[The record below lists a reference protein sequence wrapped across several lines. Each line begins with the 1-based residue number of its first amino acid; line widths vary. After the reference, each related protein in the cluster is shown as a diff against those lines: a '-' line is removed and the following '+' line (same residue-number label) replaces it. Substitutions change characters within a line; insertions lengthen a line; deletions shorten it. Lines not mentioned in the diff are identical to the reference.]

1 MQSSAATERLGSTLE
16 KIATLSDEI
25 SGLEAKVKELEKRKD
40 ALEEIA
46 VEEMAAGRLDGVRV
60 AGRSWRVS
68 WEHRI
73 SATAAQTD
81 AVLAAVKTLG
91 LSPAEQASLVG
102 VNTGKIK
109 TMLKEMAEAAGKDV
123 RAPWADG
130 TPLAGLI
137 HEYVQPVLRSQKAG
151 R

>member
-1 MQSSAATERLGSTLE
+1 M
-16 KIATLSDEI
+16 D
-25 SGLEAKVKELEKRKD
+25 KRRA
-40 ALEEIA
+40 ALEEAA
-46 VEEMAAGRLDGVRV
+46 VEELTAGRLDGVRV

-81 AVLAAVKTLG
+81 AVLAAIKTLG

-109 TMLKEMAEAAGKDV
+109 TLLKEMAEAVGKDA
-123 RAPWADG
+123 RAPWAEG
-130 TPLAGLI
+130 TPLDGLI
-137 HEYVQPVLRSQKAG
+137 HEYVQPVLRSQKSG
-151 R
+151 

>member
-1 MQSSAATERLGSTLE
+1 MPPSAATDRLGSALE
-16 KIATLSDEI
+16 QIAALGEEI
-25 SGLEAKVKELEKRKD
+25 AVIEAKKKELEKRMD

-81 AVLAAVKTLG
+81 AVLAAIKTLG

-102 VNTGKIK
+102 VNTQKVK
-109 TMLKEMAEAAGKDV
+109 TLLKEMAEAAGKDA
-123 RAPWADG
+123 RAPWAEG

-137 HEYVQPVLRSQKAG
+137 HEYVQPVLRSQKSG
-151 R
+151 